1 MNVAR
6 PNPID
11 WTRVLEDIAW
21 QLGEPH
27 FAFPG
32 VRTPA
37 GTRTVAE
44 HLKVNRS
51 TLLRWQEGSEPRY
64 SDGEAVLAAWCR
76 LTGKAIA
83 FAPRERASMS
93 AAKMR

>member
-1 MNVAR
+1 M
-6 PNPID
+6 PQPLPIN
-11 WTRVLEDIAW
+11 WTQVLEDIAW

-37 GTRTVAE
+37 GTPAVAK
-44 HLKVNRS
+44 HLEVSRS
-51 TLLRWQEGSEPRY
+51 TLLRWRDGSRPKYEEGEHILLSW
-64 SDGEAVLAAWCR
+64 SR

-83 FAPRERASMS
+83 FAPRERASLS
-93 AAKMR
+93 AAKVR